1 MFIERVPNRNSPPCI
16 LLRETFRLDGKVK
29 HRTVANLSQWPE
41 DVVEGLRILLKSKR
55 NDPLVLPGNTSVDSQ
70 AFRITRT
77 LPHGHVAAVLATMRK
92 LGIPN
97 LLGSKPCAERNL
109 CMAMIAARILS
120 PGSKLATSRCLGPE
134 TLTNTLAQECAIEE
148 NIHENHLYAAMDWL
162 LPRQARI
169 EKALAGRH
177 LHEGSLVL
185 YDLTSS
191 YFEGKTCPLARLGY
205 SRDGKKGKLQ
215 IVYGLLCNPKGCPVA
230 VEVFEGNTADPM
242 SLGVQIKKL
251 RVSFGI
257 KRLVLVGD
265 RGMITQARIDE
276 ELRGVDGLDWISALR
291 SSQIAELAAGGL
303 IETSLFDQKNL
314 AEISSPDFPDERLV
328 VCRNPLLAR
337 SRAYKRE
344 ELLKAT
350 EADLEKIRVAVHRAK
365 RPLRGRDL
373 IGLKIGRIIDKHK
386 MAKHFDLEIED
397 SNFTYA
403 RRTEQI
409 TKEASIDGIYVVR
422 AKVTTETFSATEL
435 VERYKDLSLVE
446 NAFRSLKTVDLKV
459 RPIHHRSEDRVRS
472 HIFLCMLAYYV
483 EWHMRAALKP
493 VLFDEDD
500 HESALANRAD
510 AVAPKLPSSS
520 AKRKAQTKS
529 CSDGL
534 PVHSFQTLLADLATI
549 ARNTIVPAVKDAPG
563 WDQDTDPTPVQ
574 EKIIQ
579 LLKNHP
585 ML

>member
-1 MFIERVPNRNSPPCI
+1 MFIESVPNRNSPPCI
-16 LLRETFRLDGKVK
+16 LLRETFRADGKVK

-41 DVVEGLRILLKSKR
+41 DVVTGLRLLLKSKR
-55 NDPLVLPGNTSVDSQ
+55 NDPLVPLGDSPVGSH

-77 LPHGHVAAVLATMRK
+77 LPHGHVAAVLTTMRK
-92 LGIPN
+92 LGFPN
-97 LLGSKPCAERNL
+97 LLGSKPCEERNL
-109 CMAMIAARILS
+109 CMAMIASRILS
-120 PGSKLATSRCLGPE
+120 PASKLATSRCLGPE
-134 TLTNTLAQECAIEE
+134 TQTSTLAQECTIEGD
-148 NIHENHLYAAMDWL
+148 IHENHLYAGMDWL
-162 LPRQARI
+162 LPRQTRI
-169 EKALAGRH
+169 EKALADRH

-251 RVSFGI
+251 RERFSI

-276 ELRGVDGLDWISALR
+276 ELRDVDGLDWISALR

-303 IETSLFDQKNL
+303 IEPSLFDQKNL

-344 ELLKAT
+344 ELLSAT
-350 EADLEKIRVAVHRAK
+350 ETDLEKIRIAVRRSK

-386 MAKHFDLEIED
+386 MAKHFDLAIED
-397 SNFTYA
+397 SSFTYA

-409 TKEASIDGIYVVR
+409 TKEAAIDGIYVVR
-422 AKVTTETFSATEL
+422 AKVTSETFSATEL

-459 RPIHHRSEDRVRS
+459 RPIHHHSENRVRS

-500 HESALANRAD
+500 HASALANRAD
-510 AVAPKLPSSS
+510 VVVPKRPSPS
-520 AKRKAQTKS
+520 AQRKARTKS
-529 CSDGL
+529 CIDGL

-549 ARNTIVPAVKDAPG
+549 ARNTIVPAVKGAPG
-563 WDQDTDPTPVQ
+563 WEQETDPTPVQ